1 MKLLK
6 YIGLGAA
13 MVLAASCTSNF
24 EEFNTNPYQ
33 PAKVPANTLLST
45 MFEVYASPQQ
55 NDCQMINTMWAC
67 FSGHVTAPQSW
78 GKGENL
84 FCYYNVV
91 ENFNEV
97 TYNTYFNK
105 IYTNLFQIEKLTE
118 KKGLVYSI
126 AQVTRVFA
134 MQRIASLQGP
144 LPYTQVTQGNTT
156 APYDDEK
163 TAWHAMFDDLND
175 AIKILEEAAKMGV
188 NADLAS
194 VDQFYKGDCARWLK
208 FANTLKLRMALRI
221 SNADEAYAKQQAEEA
236 VKSGVM
242 DKVSDS
248 SWDWTNSNQGVNG
261 YNVVDS
267 WGEVKANACL
277 VAYMNGYEDPRREA
291 YFTKNK
297 AGKYI
302 GARSGSAEIPTP
314 GAYSDYSRLKIAT
327 EKSAAQPVMYAAE
340 AAFMKAEGTLKGW
353 NMGEGTAEQFYNQ
366 GIQLSFDEFKVQG
379 AEQYMNDATKK
390 PGNHIDSNHSGDNY
404 MNKSKVVVKWNDGD
418 TKEVKL
424 EKILTQKWIACY
436 LDPLMGWSDYRRTGY
451 PQIFPATKSANT
463 SCTVERGQR
472 RLHFAEKEY
481 RTNKV
486 NTENA
491 VKMLYGGQDTNG
503 ADLWWAL
510 KK

>member
-1 MKLLK
+1 MKLIK
-6 YIGLGAA
+6 YIGIGAA
-13 MVLAASCTSNF
+13 MIMAASCTTNF

-33 PAKVPANTLLST
+33 PNKVPANTLLST

-55 NDCQMINTMWAC
+55 NDCQMNNTMWAC

-78 GKGENL
+78 GKGDQL

-91 ENFNEV
+91 ENFNEA
-97 TYNTYFNK
+97 TWNTYFGK
-105 IYTNLFQIEKLTE
+105 IYTNLFQIANLTE
-118 KKGLVYSI
+118 KKGLIYSI

-144 LPYTQVTQGNTT
+144 LPYTKVTQGNTT
-156 APYDDEK
+156 AAYDDEK
-163 TAWHAMFDDLND
+163 TAWHAMFDDLNA
-175 AIKILEEAAKMGV
+175 AIKILEEAATMGT

-221 SNADEAYAKQQAEEA
+221 SNADEAFAKQQAEEA

-242 DKVSDS
+242 DNVNDS

-267 WGEVKANACL
+267 WGEVKANACI

-291 YFTKNK
+291 YFTKNSK
-297 AGKYI
+297 GAYI
-302 GARSGSAEIPTP
+302 GVRSGSADTPSPT
-314 GAYSDYSRLKIAT
+314 AYNDYSRLKIAT
-327 EKSAAQPVMYAAE
+327 QKTAAQPVMYAAE
-340 AAFMKAEGTLKGW
+340 AAFMKDEGALKGW
-353 NMGEGTAEQFYNQ
+353 NMGEGSAESFYKQ

-379 AEQYMNDATKK
+379 ADNYMNSTKK
-390 PGNHIDSNHSGDNY
+390 PGNHVDQTHPGDNY
-404 MNKSKVVVKWNDGD
+404 TNTSQVTVKWTESDS
-418 TKEVKL
+418 KEVKL

-451 PQIFPATKSANT
+451 PQIFPATKSANA
-463 SCTVERGQR
+463 SCTTKRGQR
-472 RLHFAEKEY
+472 RLHFSEKEY
-481 RTNKV
+481 RTNKE

-491 VKMLYGGQDTNG
+491 IKMIHGGQDTNG